1 MNFFGPVWPEV
12 SGNPQPS
19 NEPGS
24 WVLRSLATGSEA
36 WVALSIPMERAVYAQ
51 TGTPSS
57 SALVVSIRAK
67 DAQGEFHTFS
77 AALPRLPVVSA
88 EAYDAL
94 TADELVS
101 RRFNELEAAEL
112 QREAYRAASMRN
124 WGQLARMLDAL
135 ELRAQDNPW
144 LMQTVSVLRELLARR
159 DQARLEKELMYSSH
173 SLSSRLTE
181 QDELVSFS
189 QRSESE
195 KAAFLRRK
203 VQQGRDSGAGR

>member
-1 MNFFGPVWPEV
+1 
-12 SGNPQPS
+12 
-19 NEPGS
+19 
-24 WVLRSLATGSEA
+24 
-36 WVALSIPMERAVYAQ
+36 
-51 TGTPSS
+51 
-57 SALVVSIRAK
+57 
-67 DAQGEFHTFS
+67 
-77 AALPRLPVVSA
+77 
-88 EAYDAL
+88 
-94 TADELVS
+94 
-101 RRFNELEAAEL
+101 
-112 QREAYRAASMRN
+112 MRN
-124 WGQLARMLDAL
+124 WAKLARMLDAL

-203 VQQGRDSGAGR
+203 VQQGRGSGAGR